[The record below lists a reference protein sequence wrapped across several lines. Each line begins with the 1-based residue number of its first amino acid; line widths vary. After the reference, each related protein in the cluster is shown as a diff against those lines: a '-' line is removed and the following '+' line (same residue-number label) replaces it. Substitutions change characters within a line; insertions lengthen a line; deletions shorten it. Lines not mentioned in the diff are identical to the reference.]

1 MRQYV
6 SLPRHQIQSRLYN
19 VHIEFSLIYDT
30 ETEEVSMMI
39 PTGDLDNDR
48 EKIVAAIYGLRNF
61 CDLFLAG
68 TGEKDAKH

>member
-1 MRQYV
+1 M
-6 SLPRHQIQSRLYN
+6 
-19 VHIEFSLIYDT
+19 HIEFSLIYDT

-48 EKIVAAIYGLRNF
+48 EKIVAAIYGLRDF

-68 TGEKDAKH
+68 AGDKDAKH